1 MIMEMHPENLVMAMI
16 IGGVFI
22 VLGLVPRL
30 LARLMDA
37 IQNFSDSLR
46 SQYPINARHQTAY
59 ENLPRQPWLAALG
72 VAAILLSL
80 FAYIAS

>member
-1 MIMEMHPENLVMAMI
+1 MHPESLVFAI
-16 IGGVFI
+16 VIGGMFI
-22 VLGLVPRL
+22 VLGMVPRL

-46 SQYPINARHQTAY
+46 SQYPRNARYQTHY
-59 ENLPRQPWLAALG
+59 DNLLRSLGLAAFG